1 MQETGLPMFI
11 AAMVSAV
18 ILGAM
23 VFAAITVGVLLA
35 AAIG

>member
-11 AAMVSAV
+11 TAMISAV

-23 VFAAITVGVLLA
+23 VFMAIIVGVLLA